1 VGVAL
6 LKVEKL
12 SKNFGGLAAV
22 TDLTFQI
29 EAGEIMGL
37 IGPNGAGK
45 TTVFNL
51 ITGFFPPSDGRISF
65 QEEEITGRKPYE
77 INKKGVGRIFQS
89 PRHFPNL
96 TVLDNLITGRHCRT
110 RAGFWSS
117 ILNLKIVQKENQES
131 LKQAEAFLHFLDL
144 GPYRDEKAKDIPLAM
159 QRRLDIGIAL
169 ATEPGLIL
177 LDEPAAGMNPE
188 ETFQLMALIR
198 KIRDQKIA
206 VFLIEHDMQL
216 IMDICERIL
225 VLNYGRKIA
234 EGDPESVRNDPKVIE
249 AYLGSEDFNCVSLE

>member
-1 VGVAL
+1 VAL
-6 LKVEKL
+6 LNVQKL

-22 TDLTFQI
+22 TDLSFHI
-29 EAGEIMGL
+29 ETGEIMGL

-51 ITGFFPPSDGRISF
+51 ITGIFPVSDGQIHY
-65 QEEEITGRKPYE
+65 QEEMITGLRPYE
-77 INKKGVGRIFQS
+77 VSQKGVGRIFQS

-96 TVLDNLITGRHCRT
+96 TVLENLITGRHCRT
-110 RAGFWSS
+110 KAGFWSS
-117 ILNLKIVQKENQES
+117 VLNVKSVRQENQENQA
-131 LKQAEAFLHFLDL
+131 QAEALLTFLDL
-144 GPYRDEKAKDIPLAM
+144 VPFRSEIAKNIPLAG

-188 ETFQLMALIR
+188 ETFLLMELIQR
-198 KIRDQKIA
+198 IRNRKIA

-216 IMDICERIL
+216 VMDICERIL
-225 VLNYGRKIA
+225 VLNYGRKIS
-234 EGDPESVRNDPKVIE
+234 EGPPELIRNDPKVIE
-249 AYLGSEDFNCVSLE
+249 AYLGSEDFNRVSLE

>member
-1 VGVAL
+1 MDL

-12 SKNFGGLAAV
+12 SKSFGGLAAV
-22 TDLTFQI
+22 SDLTFQI
-29 EAGEIMGL
+29 RIGEVLGL

-51 ITGFFPPSDGRISF
+51 ITGIFFPSEGKITFR
-65 QEEEITGRKPYE
+65 EEEITGRKPYE
-77 INKKGVGRIFQS
+77 ITQKGIARIFQS

-96 TVLDNLITGRHCRT
+96 TVLENLITGRHCRT
-110 RAGFWSS
+110 KAGFWGS
-117 ILNLKIVQKENQES
+117 ILNTKTVQQENLES
-131 LKQAEAFLHFLDL
+131 GHQAESFLHFLDL
-144 GPYRDEKAKDIPLAM
+144 EPYRDETAKNIPLAM

-188 ETFQLMALIR
+188 ETFQLMLLIK
-198 KIRDQKIA
+198 KIQGQKIS
-206 VFLIEHDMQL
+206 VFLIEHDMQM

-225 VLNYGRKIA
+225 VLNYGRTIS
-234 EGDPESVRNDPKVIE
+234 EGVPELVRNDPKVIE
-249 AYLGSEDFNCVSLE
+249 AYLGSEDFNHVSLE

>member
-1 VGVAL
+1 VAL
-6 LKVEKL
+6 LTVDKL

-51 ITGFFPPSDGRISF
+51 ITGIFPPSAGRILF
-65 QEEEITGRKPYE
+65 RDKEVTGRRPYE
-77 INKKGVGRIFQS
+77 ISQKGVGRIFQS

-96 TVLDNLITGRHCRT
+96 TVLENLITGRHGRT
-110 RAGFWSS
+110 RTGFWSAV
-117 ILNLKIVQKENQES
+117 LNLKTVQKENEENRR
-131 LKQAEAFLHFLDL
+131 QAEGLLDFLELS
-144 GPYRDEKAKDIPLAM
+144 PYREETAKNIPLAM

-169 ATEPGLIL
+169 ATEPGLLL

-188 ETFQLMALIR
+188 ETFQLMELIQ
-198 KIRDQKIA
+198 KIRQRQIA

-216 IMDICERIL
+216 VMDVCERIL

-234 EGDPESVRNDPKVIE
+234 EGAPEGIRNDAKVIE
-249 AYLGSEDFNCVSLE
+249 AYLGSEDFNSVRLE